1 MSHSEDGPDA
11 TFIGSRTD
19 GTPVVRPL
27 SPHLQVYD
35 MLQMTSS
42 LSILNRAT
50 GIAWSVG
57 LIFLVWWLAALAGG
71 PASFASVQWFL
82 GSVIGWVVLAGLIV
96 VAWFHTLAGIRHLV
110 WDAGYGFDM
119 PNTYRSGRMVI
130 AGTAGLSVL
139 TLIILIGA
147 WI

>member
-1 MSHSEDGPDA
+1 MSLSEDGLDA

-19 GTPVVRPL
+19 GTPVRRPL

-35 MLQMTSS
+35 MLQMSS
-42 LSILNRAT
+42 ALSILNRAT
-50 GIAWSVG
+50 GIAWAVG
-57 LIFLVWWLAALAGG
+57 LVFLVWWLAALAAG
-71 PASFASVQWFL
+71 PASFATVQWFL
-82 GSVIGWVVLAGLIV
+82 GSVIGWVVLVGLIA

-110 WDAGYGFDM
+110 WDAGYGYDM
-119 PNTYRSGRMVI
+119 PSTYRGGRMVI
-130 AGTAGLSVL
+130 AGAAGLTVL